1 MIIMNRF
8 SLIFILSTFLS
19 CLCSAQ
25 TLQGIEVYQISALK
39 GQQIYYA
46 SHIKAAH
53 MKSSKLMDDEDRAAV
68 FAAMGK
74 TGIAMPRLPE
84 PYIDNECNVQP
95 SKINIQTF
103 KDKNGEVIQMAKI
116 EYKGGEDSYI
126 VTRNE
131 NDDTINCIL
140 ISEGV
145 VQVYTIHLNV
155 TFPDG
160 SKLVTM
166 QTTRNR
172 ALGVSTMCVSGK
184 ATLLK

>member
-1 MIIMNRF
+1 MNKF
-8 SLIFILSTFLS
+8 LSFFILITFLP
-19 CLCSAQ
+19 CLCFAQ
-25 TLQGIEVYQISALK
+25 TLQGIEVYEISALK

-46 SHIKAAH
+46 SHIKASH
-53 MKSSKLMDDEDRAAV
+53 IKSSKLMDDEDRAAV
-68 FAAMGK
+68 LGAMGK
-74 TGIAMPRLPE
+74 TGIAMPRLPD

-103 KDKNGEVIQMAKI
+103 KDKNGEVLQIAKI

-126 VTRNE
+126 VTRSE

-140 ISEGV
+140 LGEGV

-160 SKLVTM
+160 SKLITM

-184 ATLLK
+184 ATRLK

>member
-1 MIIMNRF
+1 MNYLSPF
-8 SLIFILSTFLS
+8 LILFFQLSAY
-19 CLCSAQ
+19 AQ
-25 TLQGIEVYQISALK
+25 TLEKTEIYEISALK

-46 SHIKAAH
+46 SHIKASH
-53 MKSSKLMDDEDRAAV
+53 MKSAKLMDDEDRAAV
-68 FAAMGK
+68 FGAMGK

-103 KDKNGEVIQMAKI
+103 KDKNGEVLQMAKI

-184 ATLLK
+184 DTRLK

>member
-1 MIIMNRF
+1 MNYL
-8 SLIFILSTFLS
+8 SLFLILFFQLS
-19 CLCSAQ
+19 AFAQ
-25 TLQGIEVYQISALK
+25 TLEKTEIYELSALK

-68 FAAMGK
+68 LGAMGK
-74 TGIAMPRLPE
+74 TGIAMPRLSE

-103 KDKNGEVIQMAKI
+103 KGKNGEVFQMAKI

-160 SKLVTM
+160 SKLITM

-184 ATLLK
+184 ATRLK